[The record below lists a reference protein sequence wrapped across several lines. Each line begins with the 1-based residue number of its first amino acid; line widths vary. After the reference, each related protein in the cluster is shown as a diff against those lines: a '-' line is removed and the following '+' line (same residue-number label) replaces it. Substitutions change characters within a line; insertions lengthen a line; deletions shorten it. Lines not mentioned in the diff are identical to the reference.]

1 MAETVLIIMALLA
14 TGFLGTRVARI
25 VRLPHSVF
33 LVMTGVVAGLV
44 FRHAGW
50 GQMDRLAAQ
59 FPDIILYVLLP
70 PLVFESAYNLPLSD
84 LKKDFAPIGALAV
97 LALITSTAVVG
108 ILMHLALGLPL
119 VPSLTFGALISAT
132 DPVAVVALFREI
144 GAPKRLST
152 IVEGESLL
160 NDGTAI
166 VLFRVLVAAAAA
178 PALDAGLFA
187 RGAIEFVE
195 VSLGGVVVGL
205 VTAWLMEVLLNATSR
220 STSAQ
225 LGLTVAAAYG
235 SFLIADHFLHV
246 SGVISTL
253 TVGLHLGTR
262 ARLELNKEALHGMHH
277 IWEFLSL
284 AANTLVF
291 FAVGVTV
298 DPAVM
303 AGSLKYIPATVAIAY
318 LARAVSVFTTIP
330 PVNALRLAAPVGFAY
345 QTILLW
351 GGLRGGLALGLVL
364 LLPDGFP
371 HKQTFLAVATAV
383 VLSTLFINAL
393 TIRGVMRLLKLDR
406 LDPDDERFYGRT
418 IRLLRE
424 SLLAPM
430 VRASET
436 GGISGAIVEHHRGAE
451 SEGHDG
457 GGERDVHFAVNSFL
471 LTERGYYDD
480 KIEDGILSR
489 KAYVQ
494 LVESVADRLEAFDR
508 RGIGGLR
515 GWRLERRHESY
526 WARIISRL
534 LPAGHHARIAR
545 LTVGLE
551 VLLHRR
557 LAVEEALK
565 GVDDPEVKAIGKEEL
580 SRTIAQLSDFH
591 RMYPD
596 HATAV
601 QSLFL
606 ANTMNAGAE
615 KAAQRLFDAGI
626 ISAAVCARA
635 REHIEAG
642 HDRAVEEARAY
653 LNPTTLHLLSRVP
666 LFLRLPGAVRE
677 RLAANARRV
686 PADPGRPVVSEG
698 EPGSSFFLVTA
709 GVIEV
714 SGSRLREAEHK
725 PRLFAGDF
733 FGELSLLFGSPRNAT
748 VTPVVASELLEIDR
762 HGFDDMTREHPEI
775 VAEIRATAAKR
786 VAEDNLP
793 PPPPPIDFCPRAS

>member
-1 MAETVLIIMALLA
+1 MAETVLIVTALLA
-14 TGFLGTRVARI
+14 TGFLGTRVAKI

-33 LVMTGVVAGLV
+33 LVLIGVVAGLIL
-44 FRHAGW
+44 RHAGW
-50 GQMDRLAAQ
+50 TQLDRLAAQ

-97 LALITSTAVVG
+97 VALITSTAVVG
-108 ILMHLALGLPL
+108 VLMHLALGLPL
-119 VPSLTFGALISAT
+119 IPSLTFGALISAT
-132 DPVAVVALFREI
+132 DPVAVVVLFREI

-166 VLFRVLVAAAAA
+166 VLFRVLAAAAAA
-178 PALDAGLFA
+178 PALDAGLLG
-187 RGAIEFVE
+187 RGAVEFVE
-195 VSLGGVVVGL
+195 VSLGGVIVGL
-205 VTAWLMEVLLNATSR
+205 VTAWAMAFLLKVTSR

-253 TVGLHLGTR
+253 TVGLHLGMR

-291 FAVGVTV
+291 FAVGITV

-303 AGSLKYIPATVAIAY
+303 SESLKYIPGTVAIAY
-318 LARAVSVFTTIP
+318 VARAVSIFTTVP
-330 PVNALRLAAPVGFAY
+330 PVNALRLAAPVGLAY

-383 VLSTLFINAL
+383 VFSTLFINAL
-393 TIRGVMRLLKLDR
+393 TIRGVMHLLRLDR

-430 VRASET
+430 ARASET
-436 GGISGAIVEHHRGAE
+436 GGISAAIVERHRGFAT
-451 SEGHDG
+451 EGQDEG
-457 GGERDVHFAVNSFL
+457 VERDLHFAVNSFL

-480 KIEDGILSR
+480 RIEDGIISR

-494 LVESVADRLEAFDR
+494 LVESVAARLDAFDR
-508 RGIGGLR
+508 GGIEDLR
-515 GWRLERRHESY
+515 NCRLESRRESL
-526 WARIISRL
+526 WVRAASRL
-534 LPAGHHARIAR
+534 LPAGHSARIAR
-545 LTVGLE
+545 LAVRFE

-557 LAVEEALK
+557 LAVEGALK
-565 GVDDPEVKAIGKEEL
+565 GVDDPEVKAIGNEQL
-580 SRTIAQLSDFH
+580 LRTIAELSDFH
-591 RMYPD
+591 RAYPD
-596 HATAV
+596 HAAAV

-626 ISAAVCARA
+626 ISAAVYARA
-635 REHIEAG
+635 REHIQAG
-642 HDRAVEEARAY
+642 HDRAVSEAHAY

-666 LFLRLPGAVRE
+666 LFNRLPADVLQ
-677 RLAANARRV
+677 RLASTARRI
-686 PADPGRPVVSEG
+686 PAEPGGPVVSEG
-698 EPGSSFFLVTA
+698 EPGSSFFLVAA
-709 GVIEV
+709 GMLDV
-714 SGSRLREAEHK
+714 SAGRLREVDHK

-748 VTPVVASELLEIDR
+748 VTPVVASDLLEIDR
-762 HGFDDMTREHPEI
+762 RGFDDMTKDHPEI
-775 VAEIRATAAKR
+775 VAAIRAIAAR
-786 VAEDNLP
+786 RLAEDGLP
-793 PPPPPIDFCPRAS
+793 PPPA